1 MLPKKNV
8 VAKGSA
14 KMQKVTLKEKLASML
29 PKEGNAKRAHYI
41 VVAADDSRTM
51 R

>member
-1 MLPKKNV
+1 MPPKKNV

-14 KMQKVTLKEKLASML
+14 NTQKFTSKEKLASML
-29 PKEGNAKRAHYI
+29 PKEGNAKRALYSA
-41 VVAADDSRTM
+41 VAADDSRTT